1 VAQRGGVFRE
11 MTKGR
16 LEAFSDGVLA
26 IAITLLTLDLPVPLP
41 GSPAVEEHGLAWALA
56 ESWPKLAAYVV
67 SFAVIGIIWVNHHGL
82 INRIAVVDRTL
93 LFINLLLLLFVAAIP
108 WATNLFA
115 EYLKEGGR
123 DSHIAAAVYSANA
136 LCVALAFN
144 LFWVRILRDRRRL
157 HQSIDPEVARG
168 QARRFGFGI
177 LVYAL
182 AVGVSF
188 ISAPWTLAMHGA
200 VAVYYVVDQLP
211 RGAEADA
218 ESEPEVE

>member
-1 VAQRGGVFRE
+1 

-26 IAITLLTLDLPVPLP
+26 IAITLLTLDLPVPTQENWQGPEPWP
-41 GSPAVEEHGLAWALA
+41 GLWTALY
-56 ESWPKLAAYVV
+56 ESWPNIAAYVV

-144 LFWVRILRDRRRL
+144 LFWVWILRDRRRL
-157 HQSIDPEVARG
+157 HQSIDSEVARG